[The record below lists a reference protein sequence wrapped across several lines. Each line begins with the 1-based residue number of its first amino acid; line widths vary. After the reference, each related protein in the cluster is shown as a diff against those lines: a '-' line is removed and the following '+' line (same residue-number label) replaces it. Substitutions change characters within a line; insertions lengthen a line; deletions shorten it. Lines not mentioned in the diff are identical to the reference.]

1 MIFKSAGIGS
11 KGDSR
16 KTFAYRRGRPRV
28 CLIITWMTGLPGALP
43 QRRFL
48 WTRMLINFLDIRSP
62 IEYTYLCQSPE
73 GDDSKWGVL
82 AIRFAEHS

>member
-11 KGDSR
+11 EGDSR
-16 KTFAYRRGRPRV
+16 KTFAYRRGGRRV
-28 CLIITWMTGLPGALP
+28 CLIIMSMTGLPGALR

-48 WTRMLINFLDIRSP
+48 WTRMWINFLDIRSP

-73 GDDSKWGVL
+73 RDDSKWGVL
-82 AIRFAEHS
+82 DIFFAEHS